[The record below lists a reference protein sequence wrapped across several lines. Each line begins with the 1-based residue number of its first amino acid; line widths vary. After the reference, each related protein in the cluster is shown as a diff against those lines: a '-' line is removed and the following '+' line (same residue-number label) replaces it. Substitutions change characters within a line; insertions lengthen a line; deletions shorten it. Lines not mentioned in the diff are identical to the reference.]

1 MEGEEGGV
9 CDDKEKE
16 KDKTTVF
23 SGDYKHFKRRSQSVE
38 RLIASKHPGKV
49 PLRRNFCV

>member
-16 KDKTTVF
+16 KDKTF
-23 SGDYKHFKRRSQSVE
+23 SPFLE
-38 RLIASKHPGKV
+38 IINT
-49 PLRRNFCV
+49 LRDAVRAWNV